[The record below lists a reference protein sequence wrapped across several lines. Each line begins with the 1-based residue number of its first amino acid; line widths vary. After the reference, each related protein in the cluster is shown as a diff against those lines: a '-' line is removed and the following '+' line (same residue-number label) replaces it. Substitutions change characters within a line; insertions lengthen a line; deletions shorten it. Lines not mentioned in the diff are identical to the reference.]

1 MTNKYDLDFIDFK
14 RKLSLNIQ
22 YQRKLADY
30 TQQQLSE
37 QLDVSPNYISE
48 MENPNNDALPSV
60 KMIFLIAKVLNINV
74 KDIIP

>member
-1 MTNKYDLDFIDFK
+1 MINKYNTDFNDFK

-37 QLDVSPNYISE
+37 LLDISE
-48 MENPNNDALPSV
+48 RYVSDMENPNKDSIPSM
-60 KMIFLIAKVLNINV
+60 KLLYLIAKVL
-74 KDIIP
+74 DIDIKQLIP